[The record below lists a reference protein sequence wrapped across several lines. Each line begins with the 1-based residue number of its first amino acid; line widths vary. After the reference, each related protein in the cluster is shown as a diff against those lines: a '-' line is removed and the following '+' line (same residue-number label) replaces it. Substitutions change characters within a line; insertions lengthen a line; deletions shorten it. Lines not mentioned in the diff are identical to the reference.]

1 MLEIVTGFEI
11 AAGINTETRRRISAS
26 GRTVRCVVLLD
37 DSNPGMAAYAR
48 RQQVS
53 AQEVGID
60 LQLETYPSDVGRLT
74 ARLEE
79 LAVLAEID
87 AVATLYPLPA
97 GMDARTAALLI
108 GQSKDVDGLHPLNAG
123 DLALGAVTRPPA
135 TARACFLM
143 AQALAGSLKGREI
156 VLVGA
161 SRIVGRPLAN
171 LLLDAEATVTIAHAA
186 TRDLAAHT
194 RRADIVVTAAGV
206 AGLIGSE
213 HLRDGAIV
221 LDVSINRGPAGL
233 VGDVD
238 LDAIAGR
245 NVTVTHV
252 PDGIGPVTTACLMR
266 NVAEAALG
274 VS

>member
-11 AAGINTETRRRISAS
+11 AAGIKAETRRRILAS
-26 GRTVRCVVLLD
+26 GRSVRCVVLLD

-48 RQQVS
+48 RQQAS

-60 LQLETYPSDVGRLT
+60 LQLEAYPSDVVRLT

-79 LAVLAEID
+79 LAARDEID

-97 GMDARTAALLI
+97 GMDARTAAVLI
-108 GQSKDVDGLHPLNAG
+108 GPGKDVDGLHPLSAG

-135 TARACFLM
+135 TAKACLLM
-143 AQALAGSLKGREI
+143 AQALAGPLKGLEI
-156 VLVGA
+156 VLIGA

-206 AGLIGSE
+206 AGLIGSDY
-213 HLRDGAIV
+213 LSDGAIV
-221 LDVSINRGPAGL
+221 LDVSINRGLGGL

-238 LDAIAGR
+238 LDAVAHR

-252 PDGIGPVTTACLMR
+252 PNGVGPVTTACLMR
-266 NVAEAALG
+266 NVADAALG
-274 VS
+274 SS